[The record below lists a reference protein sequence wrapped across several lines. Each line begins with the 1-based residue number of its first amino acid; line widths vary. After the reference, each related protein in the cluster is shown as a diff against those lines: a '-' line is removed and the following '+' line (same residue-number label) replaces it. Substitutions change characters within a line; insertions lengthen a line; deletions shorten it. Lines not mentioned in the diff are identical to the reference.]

1 MRHLSQINESCV
13 THHCV
18 LSNVC
23 VTWLVRMHE
32 MIYFMRNLTCSQVWH
47 DSFICVAW
55 HIHMCDMTHSYVW
68 HDSFICVTQLIH
80 MCDMTH
86 SYVWHNSFICVT
98 WLIHM
103 CDTTHSYVWHDTFI
117 CVTQLIHMCDTTH
130 SNVHAS
136 FRCAARLIQRWV
148 ASQWHVPWL
157 NQMCSAWLP
166 YIQRFQKQ
174 WWKWNMTHHVHHDSY
189 ITHDSYRTPH
199 VHLDSYI
206 CAMIHLH
213 VVWLIYRSPF
223 ASRSPFLF
231 WGLCGAL

>member
-1 MRHLSQINESCV
+1 MSDLTDLIQMNESHISNSPMRHMNEASFTNQRVMRHTSLCPVQCMCDMTRSYAWNDLFHAQLNLFTSV
-13 THHCV
+13 TR
-18 LSNVC
+18 L
-23 VTWLVRMHE
+23 
-32 MIYFMRNLTCSQVWH
+32 
-47 DSFICVAW
+47 
-55 HIHMCDMTHSYVW
+55 IHMCRMTHSYVW
-68 HDSFICVTQLIH
+68 HD
-80 MCDMTH
+80 
-86 SYVWHNSFICVT
+86 SFICVT